1 MVKTTNVQKT
11 WMGKTST
18 IQEFWLNIKQWEVAK
33 FPSHFFINTIL
44 NFGQECGLLVY
55 LHKLVFTNSERNELT
70 EKLWQDYRD
79 ILAFWAQYV
88 NRCKVEPWRHNSEC
102 LGNS

>member
-1 MVKTTNVQKT
+1 MSYT
-11 WMGKTST
+11 
-18 IQEFWLNIKQWEVAK
+18 
-33 FPSHFFINTIL
+33 
-44 NFGQECGLLVY
+44 
-55 LHKLVFTNSERNELT
+55 VFTNSERNELT
-70 EKLWQDYRD
+70 EKLWQDYQD

>member
-1 MVKTTNVQKT
+1 
-11 WMGKTST
+11 MGY
-18 IQEFWLNIKQWEVAK
+18 QG
-33 FPSHFFINTIL
+33 FFEMLMITLISSK
-44 NFGQECGLLVY
+44 
-55 LHKLVFTNSERNELT
+55 KLGGYKIMSYTVFTNSERNELT